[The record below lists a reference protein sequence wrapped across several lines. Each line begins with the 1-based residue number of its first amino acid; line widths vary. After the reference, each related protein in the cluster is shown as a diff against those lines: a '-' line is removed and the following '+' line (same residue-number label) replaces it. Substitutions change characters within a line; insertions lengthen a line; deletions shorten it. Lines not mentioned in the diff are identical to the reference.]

1 MSILI
6 RLGLTFVGIAGTVL
20 FSIAAVAC
28 LLSGYFNWREGFPG
42 GIIDLILGICEFIV
56 IEPISVVC
64 ILLTLE
70 LYLNP

>member
-1 MSILI
+1 MAVLI
-6 RLGLTFVGIAGTVL
+6 KLGLTLGGIAGTVA
-20 FSIAAVAC
+20 FSIVAVAC
-28 LLSGYFNWREGFPG
+28 LLSGYFNWREGFCG

-64 ILLTLE
+64 ILMTLE